1 MKQSYGVS
9 IILLCWVQW
18 SHVQNRSKHRYLMMI
33 FDEYPSSW
41 SLQKHL
47 KDSYE
52 KHWNET
58 MDYKN
63 KPRLNGYENV
73 RISHENNKRQLYN

>member
-1 MKQSYGVS
+1 MTNK
-9 IILLCWVQW
+9 
-18 SHVQNRSKHRYLMMI
+18 
-33 FDEYPSSW
+33 
-41 SLQKHL
+41 SLL

-63 KPRLNGYENV
+63 KPRPNGYENARV
-73 RISHENNKRQLYN
+73 SYENNKRQLYN

>member
-1 MKQSYGVS
+1 MLSKTIETSWVSDPVRSDPVNTPVHMK
-9 IILLCWVQW
+9 L
-18 SHVQNRSKHRYLMMI
+18 
-33 FDEYPSSW
+33 
-41 SLQKHL
+41 L

>member
-1 MKQSYGVS
+1 MAVEDVNIGRMWRARKRTFG
-9 IILLCWVQW
+9 IC
-18 SHVQNRSKHRYLMMI
+18 YL
-33 FDEYPSSW
+33 E
-41 SLQKHL
+41 
-47 KDSYE
+47 DSYE

>member
-1 MKQSYGVS
+1 MLRTQTL
-9 IILLCWVQW
+9 ILDV
-18 SHVQNRSKHRYLMMI
+18 YI
-33 FDEYPSSW
+33 YY
-41 SLQKHL
+41 L

-63 KPRLNGYENV
+63 KPRPNGYENARV
-73 RISHENNKRQLYN
+73 SYENNKRQLYN